1 MPPKEPASAGKKTA
15 VGGKGRA
22 AAQPPRTSRLLRRR
36 KPEAPVSAAVPVEAR
51 ALARFV
57 RLSPQKVRLVMD
69 LIRGQEAGAALGIL
83 RFTKRRAAGAIEKV
97 LRSAIANAEQKSET
111 VDVDR
116 LYVRY
121 AVVNEGPR
129 WKRVRPAPFGRAFT
143 YQRRTCHIEIA
154 VAERVAARAA
164 VAPASAAPSAA
175 QG

>member
-1 MPPKEPASAGKKTA
+1 MPRKKPTSTGKKA
-15 VGGKGRA
+15 AGGGKGRD

-36 KPEAPVSAAVPVEAR
+36 KPEAPVSAAPVEAR

-57 RLSPQKVRLVMD
+57 RISPQKARLVMD
-69 LIRGQEAGAALGIL
+69 LIRGQAAGAALGVL
-83 RFTKRRAAGAIEKV
+83 RFTKRRAAGPIEKV

-116 LYVRY
+116 LYVKY

-143 YQRRTCHIEIA
+143 YQRRTSHIEIA
-154 VAERVAARAA
+154 VAERVAARTA
-164 VAPASAAPSAA
+164 VAPASAAPAPAA
-175 QG
+175 G